1 MKAATDQDLTGG
13 RQTPRSSPIQQ
24 MMNENRAARFVGM
37 KLRLAMLS
45 LHSSPL
51 GHLGTSSTGGM
62 SVYVLELARW
72 LGDNGHAVDI
82 FTAAAE
88 QDAEPVEELWPRVR
102 LVSPRGMRGSSGAD
116 FDPLAWAM
124 EIEQFAGENGGP
136 YDLIHSNYWLS
147 GRVGELLAA
156 GWRCPHLITFHTL
169 AVAKQAT
176 DPLHHEPALR
186 VETEQRLIMQCEA
199 VLAPSQTEIARI
211 RLLAGA
217 RTGHIH
223 RVGCGVDLERFRP
236 PAEHFPRRRAAEQAE
251 PAKLLYV
258 GRFDAM
264 KGLHELFTSLTLLP
278 QPSTVQLVLIGGD
291 GPASAAQQR
300 LVELARDLGIGEQVE
315 FAGRV
320 AHERLPEYYTRAAV
334 VVLPSRYESF
344 GLVTLEAL
352 ACGTPVVATR
362 TGVAPEII
370 VPGVNGYLA
379 EVNNPPSLAAA
390 ISAALE
396 LAGSRD
402 GQVIRGTFAD
412 FAWQRVARDLLRVY
426 YHTLNIHSSGLPEK
440 DIL

>member
-1 MKAATDQDLTGG
+1 
-13 RQTPRSSPIQQ
+13 
-24 MMNENRAARFVGM
+24 MMGENHTTRFAGM

-45 LHSSPL
+45 THSSPL

-62 SVYVLELARW
+62 SVYVLELSRW
-72 LGDNGHAVDI
+72 LGENGHAVDI

-88 QDAEPVEELWPRVR
+88 PRAEPLVQLWPRVR
-102 LVSPRGMRGSSGAD
+102 LVSLQGMRGGGRKSPGAD
-116 FDPLAWAM
+116 FDPLRCAAG
-124 EIEQFAGENGGP
+124 IEQFACENGCS

-147 GRVGELLAA
+147 GQVGELLAA
-156 GWRCPHLITFHTL
+156 RWRCPHLITFHTL

-176 DPLHHEPALR
+176 DPLHHELALR
-186 VETEQRLIMQCEA
+186 VDTEQRLIMQCEA
-199 VLAPSQTEIARI
+199 VLAPAQTEVSRI
-211 RLLAGA
+211 RSLGGA

-236 PAEHFPRRRAAEQAE
+236 LPENFPGRRAAERAVPEQ
-251 PAKLLYV
+251 LLFV

-278 QPSTVQLVLIGGD
+278 RSPKVQLVLIGGD

-300 LVELARDLGIGEQVE
+300 LVKLAGDLGISEQVE

-320 AHERLPEYYTRAAV
+320 AHERLTEYYTRAAV

-370 VPGVNGYLA
+370 APGVNGCLA
-379 EVNNPPSLAAA
+379 EVNNPASLAAA
-390 ISAALE
+390 ISAALK
-396 LAGSRD
+396 LAGSCD
-402 GQVIRGTFAD
+402 AQLIRSTVAD
-412 FAWQRVARDLLRVY
+412 FAWRRVAHDLLQVY
-426 YHTLNIHSSGLPEK
+426 YHTLNIHSSGMPEK
-440 DIL
+440 DTL

>member
-1 MKAATDQDLTGG
+1 MDANHAT
-13 RQTPRSSPIQQ
+13 
-24 MMNENRAARFVGM
+24 RFAGM

-45 LHSSPL
+45 IHSSPL

-72 LGDNGHAVDI
+72 LGENGHAVDI

-88 QDAEPVEELWPRVR
+88 QDAEPLVELWPRVR
-102 LVSPRGMRGSSGAD
+102 LVSPQEMRGGVRKSPGAD
-116 FDPLAWAM
+116 FDPLRCAAG
-124 EIEQFAGENGGP
+124 IEQFARENRGS

-156 GWRCPHLITFHTL
+156 RWSCPHLITFHTL
-169 AVAKQAT
+169 AAAKQAA
-176 DPLHHEPALR
+176 DPGHHEPALR
-186 VETEQRLIMQCEA
+186 VLTEQRLIMQCEA
-199 VLAPSQTEIARI
+199 VLAPAQTEASRI
-211 RLLAGA
+211 RLLGGA

-223 RVGCGVDLERFRP
+223 RVGCGVDLKRFRP
-236 PAEHFPRRRAAEQAE
+236 LPENFPGRRAAERAVPGQ
-251 PAKLLYV
+251 LLFV

-278 QPSTVQLVLIGGD
+278 RSPKIQLVLVGGD

-300 LVELARDLGIGEQVE
+300 LLKLAGDLGISEQIE

-320 AHERLPEYYTRAAV
+320 AHERLTEYYTRAAV

-370 VPGVNGYLA
+370 APGVNGYLA
-379 EVNNPPSLAAA
+379 EVNNPASLAAA

-396 LAGSRD
+396 LVGSCD
-402 GQVIRGTFAD
+402 AQLIRSTVAD
-412 FAWQRVARDLLRVY
+412 FAWQGVAHDLLQVY

-440 DIL
+440 DTL